1 MITYIEI
8 GGKKY
13 PMSYSVMAQK
23 QIIKKYGS
31 LNKMQEIMQ
40 DTESEKSVD
49 AMIDMVEILVSQGCA
64 YMNYFEK
71 DAPVPENAPVVDGKW
86 TPISRGGLEIGL
98 RYTKNVML
106 DIAAC
111 ISGSSKQEIE
121 AEVKEQKN
129 EEAAR
134 E

>member
-86 TPISRGGLEIGL
+86 TPISRDGLEIGL

-106 DIAAC
+106 DIASC

>member
-40 DTESEKSVD
+40 DTENQKSVD

-71 DAPVPENAPVVDGKW
+71 DAPVPDGAPVVDGKW
-86 TPISRGGLEIGL
+86 IPIQREGLEIGL
-98 RYTKNVML
+98 RYTKGVML

-129 EEAAR
+129 EKAAQ